1 MTPVRAQLL
10 PTHVPATPT
19 GVAVVIHGGSVRNFA
34 SVRPLQV
41 AVLRLRPVAGAIA
54 RTSPDVAVYRLQLTV
69 RGWNGNGRSAIDD
82 GRWAL
87 AEVASRHPGL
97 PVVLVGHSMGGRI
110 AMRLS
115 SDPAVAGVVGLA
127 PWLEDGEPLVAPAGL
142 PVRIIHGAGDRIVPE
157 KDTRE
162 FIARAVAA
170 GVLLDKTVL
179 AGTAHGMLRKWRRW
193 HRLTADAVVAIFSRV
208 RA

>member
-1 MTPVRAQLL
+1 MTAVTAQLL
-10 PTHVPATPT
+10 PTQVPSAPT
-19 GVAVVIHGGSVRNFA
+19 GVALVIHGGSVRNLK

-41 AVLRLRPVAGAIA
+41 AVLRLRPVARSIA

-69 RGWNGNGRSAIDD
+69 RGWNGNGRSAIAD

-87 AEVASRHPGL
+87 AEIARLHPGL

-115 SDPAVAGVVGLA
+115 GDPAVVGVVGLA
-127 PWLEDGEPLVAPAGL
+127 PWLEDGEPLFAPTGL
-142 PVRIIHGAGDRIVPE
+142 PVRIIHGTGDRIVPE
-157 KDTRE
+157 QDTRE
-162 FIARAVAA
+162 FIARAIAA
-170 GVLLDKTVL
+170 GVRIDKTVI

-193 HRLTADAVVAIFSRV
+193 HRLTAEAVASMISRV